1 MSSGTNDRPKV
12 PVMKTTKDAYAALEE
27 HLEASPRLVGSGAAE
42 DLTTSG
48 AAILLEAGPTDALAH
63 VLFDF
68 WSDFEG
74 GPEPQLRMLLAA
86 LVRSVEV
93 WRSIPAGGHVDRH
106 VVEALDRMFAAIHAA
121 PARLVGA
128 LPSGAEE
135 ALVEALLVHVEW
147 LSSSS
152 APLRR
157 MEMSWV
163 TLTNSMVAL
172 WPSTFDR
179 ALAPVLEWSPSTW
192 RSGLRYLVCIAYPT
206 TDNPWTDEP
215 CLVWDR
221 FGADDSVTWESTQ
234 VARLEEALS
243 AEAVRGFLESIA
255 GHLVGRGDDDAR
267 DAANVC
273 EEILVLR
280 LEDDF
285 AARRRILVQKLLT
298 PHPGRFWDD
307 EYG

>member
-1 MSSGTNDRPKV
+1 VKV
-12 PVMKTTKDAYAALEE
+12 KNITKDPYASLAE
-27 HLEASPRLVGSGAAE
+27 HFEASPCLVGSGAVE
-42 DLTTSG
+42 DLTTAG
-48 AAILLEAGPTDALAH
+48 AAILLEGAPTDVSAH
-63 VLFDF
+63 ALFDF
-68 WSDFEG
+68 WSDFERG
-74 GPEPQLRMLLAA
+74 HAPQPRLLLAA
-86 LVRSVEV
+86 LLRSVEA
-93 WRSIPAGGHVDRH
+93 WRSIPAEGHVDRH
-106 VVEALDRMFAAIHAA
+106 VVEALDRMFAAIHAT
-121 PARLVGA
+121 PTRLRGA

-135 ALVEALLVHVEW
+135 ALVEALLVHVER
-147 LSSSS
+147 LSSAST
-152 APLRR
+152 PLRR

-163 TLTNSMVAL
+163 TLANSMVAM

-179 ALAPVLEWSPSTW
+179 ALAPVLEWSPAMW
-192 RSGLRYLVCIAYPT
+192 KSGLRYLVCIAYPT

-221 FGADDSVTWESTQ
+221 FGADDSVTWVSTQ

-243 AEAVRGFLESIA
+243 AEAVRGLLESID
-255 GHLVGRGDDDAR
+255 GHLAGRDDEERR
-267 DAANVC
+267 DAAIVC

-298 PHPGRFWDD
+298 PRPGRFWDD